1 MKTVGN
7 ARVLYVMAADPEYGP
22 HLRARFSPLICG
34 VGPVEA
40 AVNVTR
46 ALAADRPDVV
56 VSLGSAGSTSS
67 PRSRNSPRSWINV
80 CR

>member
-40 AVNVTR
+40 AVNVTQ
-46 ALAADRPDVV
+46 ALAAAEMLPALEAAAVTAINKQI
-56 VSLGSAGSTSS
+56 GSEHG
-67 PRSRNSPRSWINV
+67 
-80 CR
+80 